1 MLIRISGLLP
11 DDERAMNHLDESQL
25 QLVVPPAGRPHSP
38 SGRSATDDAQRP
50 SATSTV
56 SAGFILVYALAS
68 FGALLVL
75 LTPSLESLA
84 LRINAS
90 VPVDEAPGVLGT
102 VLAIG
107 LILQVLALPIIG
119 RLSDR
124 TRSRFGRRRPW
135 IVLGSIGLLVGALVM
150 ALVPSIIGLA
160 IGYAVVSV
168 SGSSCVAALLA
179 VMSDRVPV
187 RQRGLVSAFL
197 GLGTVAALVVGSV
210 IVALLPSNSG
220 GMFVVP
226 AIIGVI
232 LLALFA
238 ALMNDRPSSNDGP
251 LPKVTVAMV
260 VSTFWV
266 SPRRYPD
273 FGWAYLSRFLLQ
285 LAYAFLTTYQA
296 FYLISHLGT
305 AADDVPGKVLTG
317 TLLLGVA
324 TIISSV
330 VAGRLSDKLA
340 RRKVFVITA
349 SFITAG
355 ALLVIAGANDL
366 TLFYVGLVLGGIGYG
381 GYTAVDLALATD
393 VLPNPD
399 DAANDLAIFNTA
411 STLPQA
417 LAPAIAPFILAI
429 AAQSYSVLYVVAAAV
444 AVGGGFIICR
454 VRAVR

>member
-1 MLIRISGLLP
+1 MTPAMDHLEERPPHLAVAPAP
-11 DDERAMNHLDESQL
+11 DPR
-25 QLVVPPAGRPHSP
+25 SP
-38 SGRSATDDAQRP
+38 SGETAPGGPRTTIARGAGDGDPPQ
-50 SATSTV
+50 V
-56 SAGFILVYALAS
+56 SAGFVLLYALAS

-90 VPVDEAPGVLGT
+90 VPADRAPGVLGT
-102 VLAIG
+102 VLAVG
-107 LILQVLALPIIG
+107 LGLQVLALPVIG

-135 IVLGSIGLLVGALVM
+135 IVLGLTGLVAGALVM
-150 ALVPSIIGLA
+150 AFAPGVTGLTC
-160 IGYAVVSV
+160 GYAVVSV
-168 SGSSCVAALLA
+168 AGSSCVAALLA

-210 IVALLPSNSG
+210 IVALLPHDSD

-226 AIIGVI
+226 AVVGAA

-238 ALMNDRPSSNDGP
+238 ALMNDRPSSHDAP
-251 LPKVTVAMV
+251 HPRLTVAMM

-266 SPRRYPD
+266 SPRRHPD

-305 AADDVPGKVLTG
+305 ADADVPGQVLTG
-317 TLLLGVA
+317 TLLLAGA
-324 TIISSV
+324 TIVASV
-330 VAGRLSDKLA
+330 VSGRLSDKLA

-349 SFITAG
+349 AFITAG
-355 ALLVIAGANDL
+355 ALLVIAGAHDL
-366 TLFYVGLVLGGIGYG
+366 TFFYAGLVLGGIGYG

-393 VLPNPD
+393 VLPNPE

-417 LAPAIAPFILAI
+417 LAPAVAPGILAVTSG
-429 AAQSYSVLYVVAAAV
+429 SYSALYVVAAALAV
-444 AVGGGFIICR
+444 AGGLVIPR